1 MNTGINATMSAR
13 EWAALVFLSVLWGSS
28 FLFVELAI
36 TGFPTLTIVAIR
48 LIGAAIILW
57 GIAIA
62 LGHPPPCNWSIWKVF
77 FIMGLL
83 NNAIP
88 FTLIVWGQTHITSG
102 LASLLI
108 ATAPLFSV
116 LVAGVF
122 LADERATPLKLIGS
136 LTGFAGVAVMFG
148 GPTDS
153 TTDIFAMLAVLGAA
167 LCYAFAGAYGRRF
180 RTLGIRPIVAA
191 AGQITASAII
201 LIPAVVVID
210 TPIDFGAASL
220 SAWAAVTSL
229 AVMTTALAYVLYFR
243 LLETAGATNILLV
256 TLLVPVSAIFLGVLF
271 LNETLAPAQIAGMVL
286 IGLGLSAIDG
296 RIWKRLRALIN

>member
-1 MNTGINATMSAR
+1 MSAK
-13 EWAALVFLSVLWGSS
+13 EWAMLIFLSVLWGSS

-62 LGHPPPCNWSIWKVF
+62 LGHPPPRDWPTWQVF

-88 FTLIVWGQTHITSG
+88 FTLIVWGQTHISSG

-122 LADERATPLKLIGS
+122 LTDERATPLKLLGC

-148 GPTDS
+148 GPAVKS
-153 TTDIFAMLAVLGAA
+153 TTQILAMLAILGAA

-180 RTLGIRPIVAA
+180 RTMSIRPIVAA
-191 AGQITASAII
+191 AGQITASAFI
-201 LIPAVVVID
+201 LIPAVLAID
-210 TPIDFGAASL
+210 APIDLSSPSFGA
-220 SAWAAVTSL
+220 WVAVTSL
-229 AVMTTALAYVLYFR
+229 AVMSTALAYVIYFH

-256 TLLVPVSAIFLGVLF
+256 TLLVPISAIFLGVLF
-271 LNETLAPAQIAGMVL
+271 LNEVLAPAQIAGMVL

-296 RIWKRLRALIN
+296 RIWRRLKALIS